1 MDTPQQITV
10 GVIGLGAMGTPM
22 THRLLDAGRTVVLTS
37 RREKPDLVAAGA
49 TWAATAREV
58 GAAADAVLLMLP
70 DLPQVEEVLAGEDGL
85 LADAGDLLIMIGSTS
100 SATGV
105 RELDERVRAASGGR
119 VRVLDCPV
127 SGGEDGA
134 EAGTL
139 SIMVGGTPEDA
150 ALAAEL
156 LAPCGTPVHLGPLG
170 AGEVAKAC
178 NQMVVAATILAIGE
192 ASVLADRSGLDLE
205 QMWTLLGGGYAGG
218 TLLRSRHRKMV
229 DAEYSASGMAKYLV
243 KDLTY
248 ATDVAEVT
256 GTNAALLPAL
266 HAAFTELVQ
275 RGMGEEDMAVT
286 RKFIEQR

>member
-1 MDTPQQITV
+1 MDASQHTTV
-10 GVIGLGAMGTPM
+10 GIIGLGAMGRPM
-22 THRLLDAGRTVVLTS
+22 ARRLLAAGTSVVITS
-37 RREKPDLVAAGA
+37 SREQPELLSLGA
-49 TWAATAREV
+49 TWAGTAREV

-70 DLPQVEEVLAGEDGL
+70 DLPEVEQVLAGPDGL
-85 LADAGDLLIMIGSTS
+85 LAEAGDLLVMIGSTS

-105 RELDERVRAASGGR
+105 RALDERLRAQTGGR

-139 SIMVGGTPEDA
+139 SIMVGGTDEDA
-150 ALAAEL
+150 ALASDL
-156 LAPCGTPVHLGPLG
+156 LAPCGNPVHLGPLG

-205 QMWTLLGGGYAGG
+205 QMWTLLGGGYAGS
-218 TLLRSRHRKMV
+218 TLLRSRHRKVV
-229 DAEYSASGMAKYLV
+229 DGEYSASGMAKYMV
-243 KDLTY
+243 KDLTF
-248 ATDVAEVT
+248 ATDVAEAT

-266 HAAFTELVQ
+266 RAAFTELVD
-275 RGMGEEDMAVT
+275 RGLGEKDMSVT
-286 RKFIEQR
+286 RRFIEER

>member
-1 MDTPQQITV
+1 MDTQQQPTI
-10 GVIGLGAMGTPM
+10 GVLGLGAMGAPM
-22 THRLLDAGRTVVLTS
+22 TRRLLEAGTNVVISS

-49 TWAATAREV
+49 TWASTPREV

-70 DLPQVEEVLAGEDGL
+70 DLPEVEEVLAGPDGL
-85 LADAGDLLIMIGSTS
+85 LAEAGDLLVMIGSTS

-105 RELDERVRAASGGR
+105 RELDQRLRAGSGDRVRL
-119 VRVLDCPV
+119 LDCPV
-127 SGGEDGA
+127 SGGQDGA

-139 SIMVGGTPEDA
+139 SIMVGGTDEDA

-156 LAPCGTPVHLGPLG
+156 LAPCGNPVHLGPLG

-192 ASVLADRSGLDLE
+192 ASVLAERSGLDLE
-205 QMWTLLGGGYAGG
+205 QMWTLLGGGYAGS
-218 TLLRSRHRKMV
+218 TLLRSRHRKVV
-229 DAEYSASGMAKYLV
+229 DAEYSASGMAKYMV
-243 KDLTY
+243 KDLSF

-266 HAAFTELVQ
+266 HAAFSELVEH
-275 RGMGEEDMAVT
+275 GLGDLDMSVT
-286 RKFIEQR
+286 RKFVEGR

>member
-1 MDTPQQITV
+1 MDTQQPTI
-10 GVIGLGAMGTPM
+10 GVLGLGAMGAPM
-22 THRLLDAGRTVVLTS
+22 TRRLLEAGKNVVISS
-37 RREKPDLVAAGA
+37 RREQPDLVAAGA
-49 TWAATAREV
+49 TWADTPREV

-70 DLPQVEEVLAGEDGL
+70 DLPEVEEVLAGPDGL
-85 LADAGDLLIMIGSTS
+85 LAEAGDLLVMIGSTS

-105 RELDERVRAASGGR
+105 RELDQRLRAASDDR

-127 SGGEDGA
+127 SGGQDGA

-139 SIMVGGTPEDA
+139 SIMVGGTEEDA
-150 ALAAEL
+150 ALAGEL

-192 ASVLADRSGLDLE
+192 ASALADRSGLDLE
-205 QMWTLLGGGYAGG
+205 QMWSLLGGGYAGS
-218 TLLRSRHRKMV
+218 TLLRSRHRKVV
-229 DAEYSASGMAKYLV
+229 DGEYSASGMAKYMV
-243 KDLTY
+243 KDLSF

-266 HAAFTELVQ
+266 HAAFSELVD
-275 RGMGEEDMAVT
+275 RGLGDLDMSVT
-286 RKFIEQR
+286 RKFIEER